1 MLREGAGQGGDG
13 AAGDDQEEAPAVEK
27 SRDAAET
34 VADETVE
41 AAGFGIC
48 GG

>member
-1 MLREGAGQGGDG
+1 VLREGAGQGRDG

-27 SRDAAET
+27 SRGAAET